1 MNNLTKR
8 IITASILLLVIIYVV
23 LQEKLEIT
31 AGLIGLVLIA
41 CFFEF
46 VKMLKLQNKK
56 QSVLMFFAFVVAP
69 IAFATTGKSFAFF
82 TVFGLIYSLTVGFF
96 FYEPNSEV
104 LKAEFEGRELEAVQ
118 KKTFLYL
125 LYFILIGLGGF
136 SLTRIGCHNG
146 SAKIFF
152 WLIAV
157 VSFNDIFAYAGG
169 RMIGGAK
176 FNKFISPNKTVS
188 GSVCGMVGAI
198 VVSYLMINLLEITNL
213 KYGILVPTIF
223 IVWCAQIGDLIES
236 FIKRI
241 VGVKDSSNLLPGHG
255 GALDR
260 VDAIFGAAPLALICF
275 F

>member
-8 IITASILLLVIIYVV
+8 IITATILLLVIIFVL
-23 LQEKLEIT
+23 LQESAQLTSCFI
-31 AGLIGLVLIA
+31 GLILTF
-41 CFFEF
+41 CFYEF

-56 QSVLMFFAFVVAP
+56 QSVLMFFAFVIAP
-69 IAFATTGKSFAFF
+69 IIFAVTGRTFAFYSI
-82 TVFGLIYSLTVGFF
+82 FGFIYVLTVGFF
-96 FYEPNSEV
+96 FYEPNNEV

-136 SLTRIGCHNG
+136 SLTKIACHSE
-146 SAKIFF
+146 SAKVFF
-152 WLIAV
+152 WLISV

-169 RMIGGAK
+169 RLIGGAK
-176 FNKFISPNKTVS
+176 FNKFISPNKTIS
-188 GSVCGMVGAI
+188 GSVCGMIGAI
-198 VVSYLMINLLEITNL
+198 IVSYLMIHFLGISNLR
-213 KYGILVPTIF
+213 YGLFVPTIF
-223 IVWCAQIGDLIES
+223 TVWCAQIGDLIES

-255 GALDR
+255 GVLDR
-260 VDAIFGAAPLALICF
+260 VDAIFGAAPLTLICF